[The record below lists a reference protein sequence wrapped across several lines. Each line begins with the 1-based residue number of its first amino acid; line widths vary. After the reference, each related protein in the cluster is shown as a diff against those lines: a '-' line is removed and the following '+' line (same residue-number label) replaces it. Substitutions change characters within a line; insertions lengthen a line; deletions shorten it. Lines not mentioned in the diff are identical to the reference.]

1 MVSALRGKSCFQL
14 NIVKI
19 KTLIATVV
27 LKALCQQLKA
37 GNRGP
42 IEIHI

>member
-1 MVSALRGKSCFQL
+1 LKEYSCFQL
-14 NIVKI
+14 NLVKI
-19 KTLIATVV
+19 KTVIPTVV